1 MRLLDVMTAPWAIQP
16 DKLTEIR
23 AIYETH
29 MRGEK
34 IDLHDLEARMWEPL
48 NNEPPSMEVVNGVAV
63 IPVDGVIAKRMNML
77 TKISG
82 GVSTEL
88 VTRDVKAALA
98 DPSVK
103 AIVMAIDSPGG
114 SVDGTQEL
122 AQAIFN
128 GRGTKPIIAYADGL
142 MASAAYWIGSACDKV
157 VMSGETAAIG
167 SIGIVATHVDVSQ
180 AEKQQGVKTTEV
192 VAGKYKRIVSQYAPL
207 SEAGLQTMQDQV
219 DYVYSVFVNDVAKH
233 RGVTPDVVLKNMADG
248 RIFFGSQAIE
258 AGLVD
263 GFATLD
269 SLVSALAKGER
280 GWSTSVAVGGVL
292 GLDDAKVASDDAA
305 DKAIR
310 QYMAE
315 NKVNYK
321 AAVIAVAKERP
332 ELFQGR

>member
-1 MRLLDVMTAPWAIQP
+1 MKLLDVMTAPWAIQP
-16 DKLTEIR
+16 NKLQEIR
-23 AIYETH
+23 SIYETH
-29 MRGEK
+29 LRGEK
-34 IDLHDLEARMWEPL
+34 IDRRGWEPL
-48 NNEPPSMEVVNGVAV
+48 NNEPPSMDIVNGVAV

-122 AQAIFN
+122 AQAIFS

-167 SIGIVATHVDVSQ
+167 SIGVVATHVDVSQ
-180 AEKQQGVKTTEV
+180 AEKQRGVKTTEV
-192 VAGKYKRIVSQYAPL
+192 VAGKYKRIASQYAPL

-219 DYVYSVFVNDVAKH
+219 DHIYSVFVNDVAKH
-233 RGVTPDVVLKNMADG
+233 RGVTPDVVLKGMGDG
-248 RIFFGSQAIE
+248 RIFCGSQAIE

-263 GFATLD
+263 GFATLEGLI
-269 SLVSALAKGER
+269 SGLASGGH
-280 GWSTSVAVGGVL
+280 GWSTSVAVGSVPPVE
-292 GLDDAKVASDDAA
+292 AKGEDVA

-310 QYMAE
+310 QHMAE
-315 NKVNYK
+315 SKVNYK
-321 AAVIAVAKERP
+321 AAAIAVAKERP